1 MKKKLEP
8 EDFFMIGLIM
18 AGGNNGST
26 SSNIESEQILKV
38 GYKQS
43 INLKQIAKKIYENKK
58 LIMDAKLTEEQQFD
72 IRFSILKSFRT
83 Q

>member
-38 GYKQS
+38 GYK
-43 INLKQIAKKIYENKK
+43 
-58 LIMDAKLTEEQQFD
+58 
-72 IRFSILKSFRT
+72 
-83 Q
+83 